1 MQSQNRATNGGAQV
15 TLNRNDVIKVITAN
29 KNDLA
34 IRYSISRIGVF
45 GSVARN
51 QANEN
56 SDVDIVVEM
65 SPDLF
70 MRSAL
75 RLELENLLHSK
86 VDVVRYSK
94 RMNPFL
100 KQRIDREA
108 VYV

>member
-1 MQSQNRATNGGAQV
+1 MNPK
-15 TLNRNDVIKVITAN
+15 RNDVIKIITAN

-34 IRYSISRIGVF
+34 IRYSISRIGIF

-51 QANEN
+51 QTGEN

-65 SPDLF
+65 APDLF
-70 MRSAL
+70 KRSAL
-75 RLELENLLHSK
+75 RLELENLLHHS